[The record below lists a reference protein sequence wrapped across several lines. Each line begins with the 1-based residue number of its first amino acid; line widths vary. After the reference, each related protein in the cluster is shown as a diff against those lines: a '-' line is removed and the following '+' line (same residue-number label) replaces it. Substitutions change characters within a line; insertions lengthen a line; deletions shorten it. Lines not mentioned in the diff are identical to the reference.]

1 MAVHKDASLI
11 RAVTFASVSVAT
23 ILIIMKLFAWWE
35 TNSVSLQASLIDSLL
50 DAAASLINM
59 IAVWH
64 ALRPADKE
72 HRYGHGKAESLAGLG
87 QSLFIGGSAIWLLHE
102 VYERF
107 QNPEIIEDTG
117 IGLIVMGAA
126 VVLTLLLITFQ
137 KFVIKRTGSTA
148 ISADM
153 LHYQSDLLINIAVI
167 ISLVAAYYFKVTWL
181 DPIFG
186 LLIGLYILW
195 TAWSITRQAFNILM
209 DAEVEDEDRDK
220 IISIAMSHK
229 EVKDVK
235 SLRTRRS
242 GLQQFFEINLVL
254 DSKITL
260 DKAYKITRE
269 VEAEIFEAY
278 PNSETLVRLV
288 PHKK

>member
-1 MAVHKDASLI
+1 MAEHKDANLI
-11 RAVTFASVSVAT
+11 RLVTTASVGVAV

-35 TNSVSLQASLIDSLL
+35 THSVSLQASLIDSLL

-87 QSLFIGGSAIWLLHE
+87 QSLFIGASAVWLLHE

-107 QNPEIIEDTG
+107 QNPEVIEDTG
-117 IGLIVMGAA
+117 IGLAVMAAA
-126 VVLTLLLITFQ
+126 VVMTLLLISFQ
-137 KFVIKRTGSTA
+137 KYVIRRTGSTA
-148 ISADM
+148 IAADM
-153 LHYQSDLLINIAVI
+153 LHYQSDLLINLAVVVSLIA
-167 ISLVAAYYFKVTWL
+167 AHYFTVTWM
-181 DPIFG
+181 DPVFG

-195 TAWSITRQAFNILM
+195 TAWTITKQAFNILM
-209 DAEVEDEDRDK
+209 DSEVEDEHRDK
-220 IISIAMSHK
+220 IIEIAMSHK
-229 EVKDVK
+229 EVKDVE

-254 DSKITL
+254 DSNIKLENAHKITL
-260 DKAYKITRE
+260 E
-269 VEAEIFEAY
+269 VEAEIVGAY
-278 PNSETLVRLV
+278 PNSEVIILLV
-288 PHKK
+288 PSG

>member
-1 MAVHKDASLI
+1 MAVHKDAGLI

-117 IGLIVMGAA
+117 IGLVVMGAA

-254 DSKITL
+254 DSKLTL

>member
-1 MAVHKDASLI
+1 MAVHKDALLI
-11 RAVTFASVSVAT
+11 RVVTVASVSVASLL
-23 ILIIMKLFAWWE
+23 ILMKLFAWWE
-35 TNSVSLQASLIDSLL
+35 THSVSLQASLIDSLL

-87 QSLFIGGSAIWLLHE
+87 QSLFIGGSAIWLLME

-117 IGLIVMGAA
+117 IGLLVMGAA
-126 VVLTLLLITFQ
+126 VVMTLLLISFQ
-137 KFVIKRTGSTA
+137 KFVIRRTGSTA

-153 LHYQSDLLINIAVI
+153 LHYQSDLMINLAVI
-167 ISLVAAYYFKVTWL
+167 VSLVSAHYFTLDWM

-195 TAWSITRQAFNILM
+195 TAWQITRQAFNILM
-209 DAEVEDEDRDK
+209 DSEVEDEDRDK
-220 IISIAMSHK
+220 IIKIAMSHK
-229 EVKDVK
+229 EVFDVE

-254 DSKITL
+254 DSRLRL
-260 DKAYKITRE
+260 DKAHKITRE
-269 VEAEIFEAY
+269 VEAEIREAY
-278 PNSETLVRLV
+278 PNSETIILLV
-288 PHKK
+288 PSG